1 MRPSRSKLLTA
12 VTVSRRSAAGI
23 CTAVQDALRK
33 AKDGE
38 RAVTSLRAHCT
49 CSCER
54 LSGRRASQRH
64 DSSAAASATAAAE
77 AASPAGDRVGQADDD
92 ERTVRTMRLARR
104 GVGNDCDRAVLIKFF
119 VVFPFLSPKIPKFS
133 SPAAR

>member
-23 CTAVQDALRK
+23 CTAVQDAPRK
-33 AKDGE
+33 YRKDMGYGE

-49 CSCER
+49 RSCER
-54 LSGRRASQRH
+54 LSGRRVSQKH

-77 AASPAGDRVGQADDD
+77 AAAPAGGRGAIGREGAHD
-92 ERTVRTMRLARR
+92 EQRFFCF
-104 GVGNDCDRAVLIKFF
+104 GVAGELQRS
-119 VVFPFLSPKIPKFS
+119 FLGLF
-133 SPAAR
+133 